1 MRCEWMWEL
10 KNGNITFDIVE
21 NAFIHSTKGY
31 LHWNLIIT
39 TVIVVN
45 ISVKLVS
52 CLFIVSVFVFFLFSF
67 SILFWLVVYVT
78 MCFFIRW
85 WQTYQMH
92 TVDIVSH
99 FYLTATHCILCVLY
113 SKRHVLLSLSLS
125 HFHSCS
131 LALSSVFL
139 FQFQHLNDVR
149 ADLSFW
155 MCLISGGCIRTLEWL

>member
-52 CLFIVSVFVFFLFSF
+52 CLFIVSGFFVLFSF
-67 SILFWLVVYVT
+67 LFFLVRRLRHNVLFHSMVA
-78 MCFFIRW
+78 
-85 WQTYQMH
+85 
-92 TVDIVSH
+92 DISNAYGRHCVAFLFNSDTL
-99 FYLTATHCILCVLY
+99 YLMRTIFQAPCVIIAF
-113 SKRHVLLSLSLS
+113 SLSLS
-125 HFHSCS
+125 
-131 LALSSVFL
+131 
-139 FQFQHLNDVR
+139 R
-149 ADLSFW
+149 LSFYFNFNIW
-155 MCLISGGCIRTLEWL
+155 TMFVPIYHSECVLSVADVYEHWNDFK